1 MPETEAQ
8 INGLR
13 AAFSAD
19 VNRPFELK
27 SSFPLGSPSESYHP
41 SPPAQSDLYQQP
53 QVVVPSSQS
62 YMKQQQQM
70 NQLQQGSYLATPPV
84 SAVSDSKPQSPLNP
98 HAYDMNAQSTA
109 GFTTLPTNQFY
120 QQTLSPH
127 DGPQW
132 NPTPIIDQFAIPQ
145 SALAPSGAYG
155 SSPPI
160 QMPAAQ
166 PPYLQ
171 HTPSP
176 PYPAATTYPPSQN
189 HQAYYAEMQQRQ
201 QQTHEQQQQR
211 FIDSQQHHLAQHQHQ
226 QHQVPPYPPPENV
239 QYVTPKQWQQSVASV
254 YDPGLKRRWSYM
266 QSGGGGGGPQTVPGD
281 AMAHNNKGR

>member
-53 QVVVPSSQS
+53 QVVVPSSQP
-62 YMKQQQQM
+62 YIKQPQQM

-98 HAYDMNAQSTA
+98 HAYDVNAQATA

-132 NPTPIIDQFAIPQ
+132 NPTPIIDQFNTAFAIPQ
-145 SALAPSGAYG
+145 SALAPPGAYG

-166 PPYLQ
+166 PYLQ

-211 FIDSQQHHLAQHQHQ
+211 FMESQHMASQQQQQQHHQ
-226 QHQVPPYPPPENV
+226 QQVPAYHPPPENV

-254 YDPGLKRRWSYM
+254 YDPGMKRRWSYM
-266 QSGGGGGGPQTVPGD
+266 QSGGQPGAGD
-281 AMAHNNKGR
+281 PMGHKR